1 MTNRRYAALGNF
13 SFVEMAK
20 PTPQRLSIEISAY
33 AGARVQ
39 AFTGGVGDKEGF
51 RQIYKTMRER
61 FEKFSVP
68 PSHVKRRQLVFFP
81 RMEDIRF
88 ENGEFDIAEPAQAY
102 LQLFKDRTEPR
113 GADIALRHENFGIV
127 VEEVFDRF
135 YRDADQP
142 PDDLI
147 HVTCSGYLAPSP
159 AQKLVVKKGWF
170 ETRVTH
176 SYHMGCYGAFPAI
189 RMAQGFISSARD
201 EVGARLRQVD
211 VVHSEVPSLHRHFVD
226 LSPQDILVMSL
237 FADGFV
243 KYGVYPEELLRR
255 RDLPGLRILAL
266 DERLLPD
273 SLDGESWVPGPHHF
287 EMSMAITVPVVIKQ
301 NVASFVDRL
310 FTAAGL
316 DFEAQKDRLVFAIH
330 PGGPQMIE
338 HIRAE
343 LGLRPEQ
350 VALGAK
356 VFFEKGNM
364 SSATVPLVL
373 KEILDSPDVA
383 AGTKIVAIGF
393 GPGLTIAGLLL
404 EKI

>member
-13 SFVEMAK
+13 QLAEMAK

-39 AFTGGVGDKEGF
+39 AFMGGVGDKEGF
-51 RQIYKTMRER
+51 RQIYKTVRER

-88 ENGEFDIAEPAQAY
+88 ENGEFDIAEPAQGY
-102 LQLFKDRTEPR
+102 LQLFKDRTDPR
-113 GADIALRHENFGIV
+113 GADIAARHESFGIL
-127 VEEVFDRF
+127 VEDVFERF
-135 YRDADQP
+135 YREADQA

-189 RMAQGFISSARD
+189 RMAHGFISSARP
-201 EVGARLRQVD
+201 RQVD
-211 VVHSEVPSLHRHFVD
+211 IVHTEVPSLHRHFVD

-243 KYGVYPEELLRR
+243 RYGVYPEELLRQR
-255 RDLPGLRILAL
+255 GLAGLRILAF

-273 SLDGESWVPGPHHF
+273 SLNGESWVPGPHHF

-301 NVASFVDRL
+301 NVAPFVERL
-310 FTAAGL
+310 FAAAGL
-316 DFEAQKDRLVFAIH
+316 DFEAQKDGLVFAIH

-350 VALGAK
+350 VALSTK

-364 SSATVPLVL
+364 SSATVPHVL
-373 KEILDSPDVA
+373 KEMLDAPEVEM
-383 AGTKIVAIGF
+383 GTKIVAIGF

-404 EKI
+404 ERI